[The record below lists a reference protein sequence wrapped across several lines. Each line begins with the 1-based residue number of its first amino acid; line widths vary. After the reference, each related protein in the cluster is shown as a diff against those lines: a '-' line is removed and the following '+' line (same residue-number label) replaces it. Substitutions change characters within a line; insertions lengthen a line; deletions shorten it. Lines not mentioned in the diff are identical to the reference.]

1 MDSVLPPGPKR
12 PRWGRL
18 GVSLAVVGLVAG
30 TARPALSEL
39 PADPVSLPS
48 VVSHT
53 EPRWPSSETGL
64 TEVVV
69 VLEVTV
75 DVEGGVRSAEVVEGV
90 GEPFDG
96 LAVDTVRTWRFAP
109 ARVGGEVR
117 AARVR
122 VPVHFVRKTVSAS
135 APSVP
140 VTPPVAS
147 PPVLP
152 VQAPTASVPV
162 EVSVVGRAVP
172 RSAGAVTRER
182 AVLEAAPHR
191 TASDLLLTIPGTF
204 VTQHSGEGKAHQIFF
219 RGFDAMHGQDLEIWA
234 GGAPVNQVSHVHG
247 QGYADLHFLMP
258 EVVERIDALPG
269 VYSPAQGDFAIAGSM
284 HYELGY
290 EEPGITARGTLGS
303 FGTHRVFLAAHPEGH
318 PAANFAAFEGYESDG
333 FGVGRASRRA
343 SGVAQWEHQL
353 NQQTHLTA
361 SVASYAGRFGS
372 AGVIRLD
379 DLEAGRIGRFGSYD
393 TQQGGYSGRTQLVVS
408 LEGAEPEYRYQLAP
422 YLVLTNQTLRHNYT
436 GYLDDPVHG
445 DALQQSNAATTVG
458 FRAEFERNLR
468 LISARDSVTF
478 GLSGRHDVIE
488 QAERHVHGTTPNVQ
502 ETTIDARIRATNL
515 SGYLDA
521 KLHPIRR
528 VLLRGGVRW
537 DALGFLVEDRVR
549 EGGQRG
555 AAGTHLGARATLD
568 VVVLPG
574 LHALA
579 SYGEGFRSPQAR
591 SLGDGER
598 TPFTQVSATEAGL
611 RYRERRIE
619 AAAAVFYTRLS
630 DDVLFFE
637 TLGRNERVPATERR
651 GVVVDFSAR
660 PSPWLTSALGFT
672 YTRATFR
679 EASSDYARGALVP
692 FVPELVVRSDLMLRR
707 PVMKL
712 LRRELVGTLGFGATW
727 VVKRPIP
734 LGETGR
740 DVQLLDGR
748 ASLRLKEVELGLET
762 LNLLDREWNDGEF
775 VYASN
780 FTQNARPSLLPGRH
794 VSAGAPRTV
803 LGTLTLYL

>member
-1 MDSVLPPGPKR
+1 MVVARTEPPWPPG
-12 PRWGRL
+12 
-18 GVSLAVVGLVAG
+18 
-30 TARPALSEL
+30 E
-39 PADPVSLPS
+39 
-48 VVSHT
+48 T
-53 EPRWPSSETGL
+53 EL

-75 DVEGGVRSAEVVEGV
+75 DTEGRVEAVTVIDGVKESFG
-90 GEPFDG
+90 D
-96 LAVDTVRTWRFAP
+96 LAQKTVRAWRFLPARVAGEARAARIRVPVRFSRAP
-109 ARVGGEVR
+109 AR
-117 AARVR
+117 AATPAVAPPPPS
-122 VPVHFVRKTVSAS
+122 PVE
-135 APSVP
+135 
-140 VTPPVAS
+140 
-147 PPVLP
+147 
-152 VQAPTASVPV
+152 APTASVPV
-162 EVSVVGRAVP
+162 EVTVVGRAAP

-182 AVLEAAPHR
+182 AILEAAPHR

-219 RGFDAMHGQDLEIWA
+219 RGFDAMHGQDLELWA
-234 GGAPVNQVSHVHG
+234 GGAPVNQVSHIHG

-258 EVVERIDALPG
+258 EVVERIVALPG
-269 VYSPAQGDFAIAGSM
+269 VYSPAQGDFAVAGSM

-303 FGTHRVFLAAHPEGH
+303 FGTRRVFLAAHPEGQ
-318 PAANFAAFEGYESDG
+318 PAANFAAFEAYESDG

-343 SGVAQWEHQL
+343 SGVAGWEHRL
-353 NQQTHLTA
+353 GEQTRLTA

-379 DLEAGRIGRFGSYD
+379 DLEAGRIDRFGSYD

-408 LEGAEPEYRYQLAP
+408 LDGAEQDYRYQLAP
-422 YLVLTNQTLRHNYT
+422 YLVSTNQTLRHNYT

-458 FRAEFERNLR
+458 FRGELERGLR
-468 LISARDSVTF
+468 LLSPRDSLTFGCSAR
-478 GLSGRHDVIE
+478 HDIIE
-488 QAERHVHGTTPNVQ
+488 QSERHVRGTTPTVDA
-502 ETTIDARIRATNL
+502 TTIDARVRATNL
-515 SGYLDA
+515 SGYLDV
-521 KLHPIRR
+521 KLHPMRR
-528 VLLRGGVRW
+528 VLLRGGARW
-537 DALGFLVEDRVR
+537 DALGFLIEDRLR
-549 EGGQRG
+549 EGGQRS

-568 VVVLPG
+568 AVVVPG

-598 TPFTQVSATEAGL
+598 TPFTEVWATEGGL
-611 RYRERRIE
+611 RYREGGLE

-637 TLGRNERVPATERR
+637 TLGKNERVPATERR

-660 PSPWLTSALGFT
+660 PASWLTSALGFT

-692 FVPELVVRSDLMLRR
+692 FVPELVVRSDVAVRR
-707 PVMKL
+707 PVMRL
-712 LRRELVGTLGFGATW
+712 FRRELVGTLGFGATW
-727 VVKRPIP
+727 VVRRPIP

-748 ASLRLKEVELGLET
+748 ASLRLKEVELGVES
-762 LNLLDREWNDGEF
+762 LNLLDQEWNDGEF

-780 FTQNARPSLLPGRH
+780 FTQNARPSLLPVRH
-794 VSAGAPRTV
+794 ISAGAPRTV